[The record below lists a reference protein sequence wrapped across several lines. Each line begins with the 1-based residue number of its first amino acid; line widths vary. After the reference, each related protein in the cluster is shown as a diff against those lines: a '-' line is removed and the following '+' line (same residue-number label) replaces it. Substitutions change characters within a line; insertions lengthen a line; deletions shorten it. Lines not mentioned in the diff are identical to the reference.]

1 MRKYEA
7 IFIFRPE
14 ENNLAQGKAAV
25 QTEFKNSGINIIK
38 ENDMGL
44 KTLAYDIK
52 KNDKGHYINFEIES
66 EPDKIKPL
74 DKIFKLNNEILKFVF
89 FKKEK

>member
-14 ENNLAQGKAAV
+14 ENNLAQGKTIV
-25 QTEFKNSGINIIK
+25 QTEFKNSGINIVK
-38 ENDMGL
+38 ESDMGL
-44 KTLAYDIK
+44 RTMSYVIK

-74 DKIFKLNNEILKFVF
+74 GKIFQLKNEILKFVF
-89 FKKEK
+89 FKKDK